1 MSVIVF
7 GDLHLDKTEI
17 RLLTVLNF
25 LDYII
30 DYCKKNP
37 EVKSVINLGDTFHTP
52 QNKNDFFSTFAVQNG
67 DWNVEH
73 QQQKGG

>member
-1 MSVIVF
+1 MTKIKRRFVSDETPFLFFCTLQSAKTIAQTQHFF
-7 GDLHLDKTEI
+7 G
-17 RLLTVLNF
+17 
-25 LDYII
+25 
-30 DYCKKNP
+30 KK
-37 EVKSVINLGDTFHTP
+37 